1 MNIYEKITA
10 IMQDVQ
16 YLAKDD
22 KVEFG
27 STKYKALSEEKVTSI
42 MRAELLKYSLVVFP
56 VSQIANRSGQI
67 THVDVTYR
75 LVNVENP
82 DEFIEIASCGDGADS
97 QDKGSGKAM
106 TYAYKYMWLRTFA
119 LPTGEDPDKISSAEL
134 DEKLKAD
141 APVTPPPS
149 APKRATPPT
158 GPAPEP
164 DVPDVTPAPPPQKC
178 EECGIIIKSVKKND
192 GTIWPVSDMTRYSRK
207 RYGKALCAVHMQEAE
222 KKLKAEEL
230 GKVAEIN
237 ARPQT

>member
-10 IMQDVQ
+10 IMRDVQ

-42 MRAELLKYSLVVFP
+42 MRAEMLKYSLVVFP

-141 APVTPPPS
+141 APVTPPP
-149 APKRATPPT
+149 APKRAAPTP
-158 GPAPEP
+158 ALEP
-164 DVPDVTPAPPPQKC
+164 DVPDVIPAPPPIKC
-178 EECGIIIKSVKKND
+178 EDCGIIIKSIKKKD
-192 GTIWPVSDMTRYSRK
+192 GNMWPASDMVLYSRK

-222 KKLKAEEL
+222 KKLKAEEAA
-230 GKVAEIN
+230 KVAEMN